1 MSHVSRR
8 AALGIF
14 GAGAVGTTG
23 LVYNYLHDGP
33 RNEQPVRGE
42 SRTGKNPVVTEN
54 ARTGTRTWQIEGK
67 GIRAAND
74 RDRQIQG
81 YASTTSAAAGDSVHF
96 HVSVRPAQDF
106 TVTVHRLGYYNDQGG
121 REVSRSP
128 SLHGVTHPVP
138 EAHPEHGMIDCQ
150 WPVSWTL
157 DIPEDWTSGV
167 YLALFTTKDG
177 HRSSTPFVVRET
189 QRPSD
194 LLVVLPFTTY
204 QAYNA
209 WPQDGRTGKNLY
221 KGFDAQ
227 GRNAGNAAR
236 AFKVSFDRPYSHGGT
251 PSWFEMDCSLARWAE
266 MSGYDVTYATSLDL
280 HEGRIDPSKYAAMVF
295 PGHDEY
301 WSRQMRT
308 VAEEAIAARTHL
320 AYLGA
325 NNIYF
330 HIRMEK
336 SPAGTDNRVVACYK
350 QDPDPTPDENGP
362 TVRWR
367 DLEKKR
373 KHAEQRLLGVQY
385 NGMLAKPVPLVV
397 RESGHWLWKGTGLT
411 DGDKIPGLIG
421 VEADGYDHKT
431 RLPAKAV
438 QRLLSESPYSDSMGR
453 GERIQNTSLL
463 QHPDGTMV
471 FVAGTFF
478 WPLALIAPDHLD
490 SRIRTATSN
499 LFNRMVTHT
508 PRT

>member
-1 MSHVSRR
+1 M
-8 AALGIF
+8 
-14 GAGAVGTTG
+14 
-23 LVYNYLHDGP
+23 
-33 RNEQPVRGE
+33 
-42 SRTGKNPVVTEN
+42 
-54 ARTGTRTWQIEGK
+54 
-67 GIRAAND
+67 
-74 RDRQIQG
+74 
-81 YASTTSAAAGDSVHF
+81 
-96 HVSVRPAQDF
+96 
-106 TVTVHRLGYYNDQGG
+106 TVHRLGYYNAQGG

-128 SLHGVTHPVP
+128 SLHGVAHPVP

-157 DIPEDWTSGV
+157 DMPEDWTSGV

-177 HRSSTPFVVRET
+177 HRRSTPFVVRET
-189 QRPSD
+189 QRASD

-227 GRNAGNAAR
+227 GRKPATRHAR
-236 AFKVSFDRPYSHGGT
+236 SKC
-251 PSWFEMDCSLARWAE
+251 PS
-266 MSGYDVTYATSLDL
+266 
-280 HEGRIDPSKYAAMVF
+280 
-295 PGHDEY
+295 
-301 WSRQMRT
+301 
-308 VAEEAIAARTHL
+308 
-320 AYLGA
+320 
-325 NNIYF
+325 
-330 HIRMEK
+330 
-336 SPAGTDNRVVACYK
+336 
-350 QDPDPTPDENGP
+350 
-362 TVRWR
+362 TVRTPT
-367 DLEKKR
+367 E
-373 KHAEQRLLGVQY
+373 ALL
-385 NGMLAKPVPLVV
+385 
-397 RESGHWLWKGTGLT
+397 SGSRWTAVS
-411 DGDKIPGLIG
+411 IPGLIG

-438 QRLLSESPYSDSMGR
+438 QRLLSESPYPDSMGR